1 MKTTKSQLRQIIKEE
16 INSMLN
22 RPRTAEQFL
31 KMIKSQFRLAGT
43 RKTLEMMAKYY
54 DAMIKAAAERAPL
67 KPSDP
72 KEIAAEIGIAQDSPY
87 LQWATFHLNKL
98 QQVPREAYEILPAS
112 DELTA
117 MHYDRLAAKEKKRA
131 EREAKLSRPRSPEE
145 KEAAAIKFG
154 QDMAAGKYGPLD

>member
-1 MKTTKSQLRQIIKEE
+1 
-16 INSMLN
+16 MLN

-72 KEIAAEIGIAQDSPY
+72 KEIAAEIGIGQDSPY

-98 QQVPREAYEILPAS
+98 QQVPREAHGHQKKKKPLLSSSAKIWPQAS
-112 DELTA
+112 MASWT
-117 MHYDRLAAKEKKRA
+117 KE
-131 EREAKLSRPRSPEE
+131 S
-145 KEAAAIKFG
+145 
-154 QDMAAGKYGPLD
+154 

>member
-1 MKTTKSQLRQIIKEE
+1 MKTTKSELRQIIKEE
-16 INSMLN
+16 ISSMLN
-22 RPRTAEQFL
+22 KPRTAEQFL
-31 KMIKSQFRLAGT
+31 DMIKSQFRLAAT
-43 RKTLEMMAKYY
+43 EKTLEMMAKYY
-54 DAMIKAAAERAPL
+54 DAMVKAAAERAPL

-98 QQVPREAYEILPAS
+98 QQVPKEAYEMLPPS

-117 MHYDRLAAKEKKRA
+117 MHYDRLSAKEKKRA
-131 EREAKLSRPRSPEE
+131 ERETELSRPRSPEE

-154 QDMAAGKYGPLD
+154 QDMAAGKYGRLD